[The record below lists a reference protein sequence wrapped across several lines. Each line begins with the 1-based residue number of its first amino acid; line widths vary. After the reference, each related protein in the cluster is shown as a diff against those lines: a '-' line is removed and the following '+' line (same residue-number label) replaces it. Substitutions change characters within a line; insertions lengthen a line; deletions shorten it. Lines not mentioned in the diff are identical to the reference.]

1 LKERRTIAFPSRNG
15 VNAEDACLVSKMLM
29 GLIWAPSVELSTFA
43 TSHAFRA
50 ERRIL
55 AAPSAR

>member
-1 LKERRTIAFPSRNG
+1 MASTRKMLVG
-15 VNAEDACLVSKMLM
+15 VEDAH
-29 GLIWAPSVELSTFA
+29 GFIWAPSVELSAFA